1 MACNQRTL
9 ITFSVCCQ
17 RLINVKL
24 NHFTSDSLVV
34 CYPSGVEIE
43 IKIKKREI
51 KYEIL
56 KSITLLSTVEVMGKT
71 ELALIGFHFH
81 NYSFCIDGL
90 NNMVYVISFIFVRF
104 YIKYCK
110 MDEKIFLGRGR
121 IDWLGQFQNK
131 TIYNAYNVFS
141 MVL

>member
-1 MACNQRTL
+1 M
-9 ITFSVCCQ
+9 
-17 RLINVKL
+17 KL
-24 NHFTSDSLVV
+24 NHFTSYSLVV

-71 ELALIGFHFH
+71 ELSLIVFHS
-81 NYSFCIDGL
+81 YSFCIDGL
-90 NNMVYVISFIFVRF
+90 NNMVISFIIVRF
-104 YIKYCK
+104 DIKYCK
-110 MDEKIFLGRGR
+110 MDEKFFLGRGP
-121 IDWLGQFQNK
+121 IYWLGQFQNK
-131 TIYNAYNVFS
+131 TIHNAYNVLS

>member
-1 MACNQRTL
+1 M
-9 ITFSVCCQ
+9 
-17 RLINVKL
+17 KL
-24 NHFTSDSLVV
+24 NHFTSNSLIV
-34 CYPSGVEIE
+34 CYPSGVE

-71 ELALIGFHFH
+71 ELSLIVFHS
-81 NYSFCIDGL
+81 YSFCIDGL

-110 MDEKIFLGRGR
+110 MDEKIFLGRGP
-121 IDWLGQFQNK
+121 IYWLGQF
-131 TIYNAYNVFS
+131 
-141 MVL
+141 

>member
-1 MACNQRTL
+1 M
-9 ITFSVCCQ
+9 
-17 RLINVKL
+17 KL
-24 NHFTSDSLVV
+24 NHFTSYSLVV

-71 ELALIGFHFH
+71 ELALIGYHFH
-81 NYSFCIDGL
+81 NDSFCIDGL

-110 MDEKIFLGRGR
+110 MDETIVLGRGR
-121 IDWLGQFQNK
+121 IYWLGQFKNK
-131 TIYNAYNVFS
+131 TIYNAYNVLS